1 MLPTNARD
9 ALRSWMLAEDGPALS
24 AADAR
29 AHQRLLREFFQEH
42 LGTDRE
48 LRAYRVWENGEWSAA

>member
-1 MLPTNARD
+1 MI
-9 ALRSWMLAEDGPALS
+9 AEEGPALS

-48 LRAYRVWENGEWSAA
+48 LRAFRVWENGEWTAA